1 MSGYRKSFTS
11 ALASKIV
18 GKVVQLQRARQPAH
32 VICGPEDAWRQLI
45 YMVPVLMAYLRRILN
60 KSYMP

>member
-18 GKVVQLQRARQPAH
+18 GKVVQLQHARQPAH

-45 YMVPVLMAYLRRILN
+45 PVLMAYLRRILN